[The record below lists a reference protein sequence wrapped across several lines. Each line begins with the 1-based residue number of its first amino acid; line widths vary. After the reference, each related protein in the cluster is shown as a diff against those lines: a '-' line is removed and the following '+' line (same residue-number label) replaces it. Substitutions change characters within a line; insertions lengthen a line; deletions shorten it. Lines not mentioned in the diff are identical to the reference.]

1 MQMKKISTHLL
12 FILKWLFITI
22 MTAGLVGSATAW
34 FLIALD
40 FVTIWRTDHI
50 WVVNFLPLIGLGIGY
65 AYHYFGTDAKK
76 GNDLILEIH
85 QAAESTSTTSTK
97 TSSIKPIPL
106 LMAPL
111 VFISSLL
118 THLGGGSAGREGT
131 AVQMGGA
138 IADQFTT
145 LFKLNTAERKTILI
159 MGVSAG
165 FAAVFGTPWAAAI
178 FALEIMSF
186 RKVKFENI
194 IPSFAAAFG
203 AHYTCLAWM
212 VKHTV
217 YSIDIIPS
225 ITVSTISWTML
236 AGIIFGLAAL
246 LFIYTAKIFE
256 GLFSKIKFEPMRPF
270 IGGIIIA
277 LFIVVANS
285 TKYIGLGIPS
295 IMDAFNTP
303 AGSFDFALKL
313 LLTSLTLSAG
323 FKGGEVTPLFF
334 IGATLGN
341 ILIWFIPLPM
351 ALLAGMGF
359 VSVFAGATHCV
370 IASIIMGIEL
380 FGIQAGMYVGL
391 ASLVAYFASGR
402 NGIYNAKLKMGAKYD
417 LYNYILKTRKI

>member
-1 MQMKKISTHLL
+1 MKKISTPLL
-12 FILKWLFITI
+12 FMLKWLVISILTI
-22 MTAGLVGSATAW
+22 GLIGTATAW
-34 FLIALD
+34 FLLALD

-65 AYHYFGTDAKK
+65 AYHYFGTAVQK
-76 GNDLILEIH
+76 GNNLILETH
-85 QAAESTSTTSTK
+85 QAEETTSSSSTTSTS
-97 TSSIKPIPL
+97 TKPIPL

-111 VFISSLL
+111 VFISTLL
-118 THLGGGSAGREGT
+118 THVAGGSAGREGT

-145 LFKLNTAERKTILI
+145 LFKLSSAERKTILI

-165 FAAVFGTPWAAAI
+165 FAAVFGTPWAAAV

-186 RKVKFENI
+186 KKVKFENI

-203 AHYTCLAWM
+203 AHYVCLAWM
-212 VKHTV
+212 VKHTA

-225 ITVSTISWTML
+225 ISASTISWTML
-236 AGIIFGLAAL
+236 AGLIFGLAAL
-246 LFIYTAKIFE
+246 LFIYTSKFFE
-256 GLFSKIKFEPMRPF
+256 SLFSKIKFEPMRPF

-295 IMDAFNTP
+295 IVDAFNEP
-303 AGSFDFALKL
+303 AGSFDFALKI

-334 IGATLGN
+334 IGAALGN
-341 ILIWFIPLPM
+341 ILIWIIPFPM

-359 VSVFAGATHCV
+359 VAVFAGATHCV
-370 IASIIMGIEL
+370 IASIIMGMEL

-391 ASLVAYFASGR
+391 ASMVAYFASGM
-402 NGIYNAKLKMGAKYD
+402 NGIYNAKLKIGAKYD
-417 LYNYILKTRKI
+417 LYNYILKTRKL

>member
-1 MQMKKISTHLL
+1 MKKISTHLL

-22 MTAGLVGSATAW
+22 MTASIVGSATAW

-40 FVTIWRTDHI
+40 FVTIWRSDHI
-50 WVVNFLPLIGLGIGY
+50 WVVNFLPLIGLGIGF
-65 AYHYFGTDAKK
+65 AYHYFGADAKK

-106 LMAPL
+106 LMAPV

-138 IADQFTT
+138 IADQFTSI
-145 LFKLNTAERKTILI
+145 FKLTTAERRTILI

-165 FAAVFGTPWAAAI
+165 FAAVFGTPFAAAV
-178 FALEIMSF
+178 FALEIMSL
-186 RKVKFENI
+186 KKIKFENI
-194 IPSFAAAFG
+194 IPSFSAAFG
-203 AHYTCLAWM
+203 AHYICLAWM

-225 ITVSTISWTML
+225 ITISALSWTLL

-246 LFIYTAKIFE
+246 LFVYTGKIFQ

-270 IGGIIIA
+270 IGGIIIT

-303 AGSFDFALKL
+303 AGSFDFAIKL

-359 VSVFAGATHCV
+359 VAVFAGATHCV
-370 IASIIMGIEL
+370 VASIIMGIEL
-380 FGIQAGMYVGL
+380 FGIQAGIYVGL
-391 ASLVAYFASGR
+391 ASLVAYFASGM
-402 NGIYNAKLKMGAKYD
+402 NGIYSAKLKIGAKYD
-417 LYNYILKTRKI
+417 LYNYILKTRKL

>member
-1 MQMKKISTHLL
+1 MKKISTPLL
-12 FILKWLFITI
+12 FILKWLVIII
-22 MTAGLVGSATAW
+22 MTASIVGSATAW

-65 AYHYFGTDAKK
+65 AYHYFGTAVQK
-76 GNDLILEIH
+76 GNNLILETH
-85 QAAESTSTTSTK
+85 QAEETTSSSSTTSTS
-97 TSSIKPIPL
+97 TKPIPL

-111 VFISSLL
+111 VFISTLL
-118 THLGGGSAGREGT
+118 THIGGGSAGREGT

-145 LFKLNTAERKTILI
+145 LFKLSSAERKTILI

-165 FAAVFGTPWAAAI
+165 FAAVFGTPWAAAV

-186 RKVKFENI
+186 KKVKFENI

-203 AHYTCLAWM
+203 AHYICLAWM
-212 VKHTV
+212 VKHTA

-225 ITVSTISWTML
+225 ISASTISWTML

-246 LFIYTAKIFE
+246 LFIYTGKIFE
-256 GLFSKIKFEPMRPF
+256 GLFAKIKFEPMRPF

-295 IMDAFNTP
+295 IVDAFNEP
-303 AGSFDFALKL
+303 AGSFDFALKI

-334 IGATLGN
+334 IGAALGN
-341 ILIWFIPLPM
+341 ILIWFIPFPM

-359 VSVFAGATHCV
+359 VAVFAGATHCV

-380 FGIQAGMYVGL
+380 FGIQAGLYVGL
-391 ASLVAYFASGR
+391 ASMVAYFASGM
-402 NGIYNAKLKMGAKYD
+402 NGIYSAKLKIGAKYD
-417 LYNYILKTRKI
+417 LYNYILKTRKL